1 MNKKFNIIIVLFFLL
16 NSFSIW
22 IYWTT
27 YIVDF
32 ENNNLLF
39 AQNLASFMITHIS
52 SEYSI
57 GVVTLIACI
66 LLFLRSK
73 QFGIIWN
80 FALGMHFYA
89 ALQATGWAF
98 AAGMYPVF
106 GLMSF
111 NALIALFYLFY
122 SVRVSKKETKKM
134 QSETF

>member
-1 MNKKFNIIIVLFFLL
+1 MNKKFNTIIVIFFLL
-16 NSFSIW
+16 NSISIW
-22 IYWTT
+22 VYWTT

-32 ENNNLLF
+32 EKNNVVF
-39 AQNLASFMITHIS
+39 AQNLASFMITHIT

-57 GVVTLIACI
+57 GVVTLTACI

-73 QFGIIWN
+73 QFGVIWN

-111 NALIALFYLFY
+111 NALIALFFLIY
-122 SVRVSKKETKKM
+122 SVSGSKKETM
-134 QSETF
+134 